1 MKAAWEKVETWMQRP
16 AVRWGGMAALGAAGV
31 GLVLYATTWGP
42 GIGGDATI
50 YITSARNLLAGVGL
64 GLVGPQ
70 DEFRLLPYFPPFFSL
85 VLSFLGLFTANLEA
99 AARWLNA
106 LLMGGLVVLAGLMT
120 VRATRS
126 TLYAWLAAG
135 LTLASPVLMPAAVW
149 AMSEPLALFLGFASL
164 GLLLRLWSAGEPS
177 WKALI
182 IAGVLAGL
190 AFLTRY
196 NAVAFAA
203 AGGLGLLIFGRPS
216 WKARLRDAAVYGGLA
231 LLPMMI
237 WIAYDLSQTATVA
250 SRSLLGAGGLG
261 QRFMEF
267 WPDFSAALLFWLVP
281 DAWVYQS
288 PYPGVLNKILPWA
301 AAAAL
306 IGWSLWVG
314 LRLRTRRGAEWEDAR
329 RLLALLGIFCGLF
342 LAVTLGVKLTTYPP
356 ITINARMLSPLHLA
370 VLVAAVGLAWVSG
383 RFAARTAWVQVG
395 LAAALI
401 LAGLWYARLSL
412 PVAKQYARLGL
423 GYNSAEWRGSELIQA
438 VRALPE
444 DTLIITNQETA
455 LLALTGR
462 ASYPLKEVYL
472 NQGLSEFSR
481 YGDGDLSQ
489 DPAQRLFRE
498 DGAALVLFDQID
510 DQLAELYG
518 ERTEERIRTLVT
530 GLYRALRV
538 EDGGIFYY
546 SEPPQP

>member
-1 MKAAWEKVETWMQRP
+1 MKAAWMKVETWMQRP
-16 AVRWGGMAALGAAGV
+16 AVRWGGLAALGAAGV

-70 DEFRLLPYFPPFFSL
+70 GEFRLLPYFPPFFSL

-106 LLMGGLVVLAGLMT
+106 VLMGGLVVLAGLMT
-120 VRATRS
+120 ARATRS

-164 GLLLRLWSAGEPS
+164 ALLLRRWSAEEPS
-177 WKALI
+177 WKTLTA
-182 IAGVLAGL
+182 AGVLAGL

-203 AGGLGLLIFGRPS
+203 AGGLGLLIFGRQG
-216 WKARLRDAAVYGGLA
+216 WKVRLRDAAVYGGLA
-231 LLPMMI
+231 LLPMAV
-237 WIAYDLSQTATVA
+237 WVAYDLSQTATVA

-261 QRFMEF
+261 QRFVEF

-288 PYPGVLNKILPWA
+288 PYPGMLNQILPWA

-306 IGWSLWVG
+306 IGWALWVG
-314 LRLRTRRGAEWEDAR
+314 LRLRTRRGEEWEDAR

-370 VLVAAVGLAWVSG
+370 VLMAAVGLAWVSG
-383 RFAARTAWVQVG
+383 RFAARTAWVRVG

-438 VRALPE
+438 VRDLPE
-444 DTLIITNQETA
+444 ETLIITNQETA

-498 DGAALVLFDQID
+498 KGAALVLFDQID

>member
-1 MKAAWEKVETWMQRP
+1 MKAAWAKIETWMQIP
-16 AVRWGGMAALGAAGV
+16 AVRWGGLAVLGAAGA

-70 DEFRLLPYFPPFFSL
+70 GEFRLLLYFPPFFSL
-85 VLSFLGLFTANLEA
+85 VLSFLGLFTANLEE
-99 AARWLNA
+99 AARWFNA
-106 LLMGGLVVLAGLMT
+106 VLMGGLVVLAGLMT
-120 VRATRS
+120 ARATRS

-164 GLLLRLWSAGEPS
+164 AVLLRRWAEGLR
-177 WKALI
+177 WKSLMT
-182 IAGVLAGL
+182 AGVLAGL

-196 NAVAFAA
+196 NAAAFAA
-203 AGGLGLLIFGRPS
+203 AGGLGLLLFEREG
-216 WKARLRDAAVYGGLA
+216 WKTRLRAAAVYGGLA
-231 LLPMMI
+231 LLPMVV

-261 QRFMEF
+261 QRFVEF
-267 WPDFSAALLFWLVP
+267 WPNFSAALLFWLVP

-288 PYPGVLNKILPWA
+288 PYPGILNQILPWA
-301 AAAAL
+301 ATAAL
-306 IGWSLWVG
+306 IGWALWAG
-314 LRLRTRRGAEWEDAR
+314 LRLRTRRGAEWEDAQ

-370 VLVAAVGLAWVSG
+370 VLMAVVGLAWASG
-383 RFAARTAWVQVG
+383 RLAGRAAWVRVG
-395 LAAALI
+395 LAAALMV
-401 LAGLWYARLSL
+401 AGLWYARLSL

-498 DGAALVLFDQID
+498 NGAALVLFDQID

>member
-1 MKAAWEKVETWMQRP
+1 MKAVWAKIETWMQLP
-16 AVRWGGMAALGAAGV
+16 AVLWGGLAVLGAAGV

-70 DEFRLLPYFPPFFSL
+70 GEFRLLPYFPPFFSL

-106 LLMGGLVVLAGLMT
+106 VLMGGLVVLAGLMT
-120 VRATRS
+120 ARATRS

-135 LTLASPVLMPAAVW
+135 LTLASPVLMPAAAW

-164 GLLLRLWSAGEPS
+164 AVLLRRWAEGLR

-182 IAGVLAGL
+182 LAGALAGL

-203 AGGLGLLIFGRPS
+203 AGGLGLFLFGREG
-216 WKARLRDAAVYGGLA
+216 WKTRLCAAAVYVGLA
-231 LLPMMI
+231 LLPMTL
-237 WIAYDLSQTATVA
+237 WVVYDLSQTATVA
-250 SRSLLGAGGLG
+250 SRSLLGASGFG
-261 QRFMEF
+261 QRFLEF

-288 PYPGVLNKILPWA
+288 PYPGILNQILPWA
-301 AAAAL
+301 ASAAFLGWAL
-306 IGWSLWVG
+306 WAG
-314 LRLRTRRGAEWEDAR
+314 LRLRTLRGVEWDDAR

-370 VLVAAVGLAWVSG
+370 VLMGAVGLAWVSG
-383 RFAARTAWVQVG
+383 RFAGQAAWVRLG
-395 LAAALI
+395 LAAALMV
-401 LAGLWYARLSL
+401 AGLWYARLSL

-498 DGAALVLFDQID
+498 KGAALVLFDQID